1 MRIIAII
8 AIASLLASFTDW
20 LFMDVLI
27 HSLYAKAPQV
37 WRPRGGAG
45 RIMVSQLVGTAA
57 SAAVVGLCLAGGA
70 PPLVVAAGVW
80 AAGPLPVILQNIQ
93 WLKLHPAV
101 GASHAMGWLA
111 RFVIAAVLVMLVPG
125 K

>member
-8 AIASLLASFTDW
+8 AIASFLASFTDW

-27 HSLYAKAPQV
+27 HSLYARAPQL
-37 WRPRGGAG
+37 WRPQGGAG
-45 RIMVSQLVGTAA
+45 RIVVSQLIGTAA

-70 PPLVVAAGVW
+70 PLVVAGGVW
-80 AAGPLPVILQNIQ
+80 LAGPCPVILQNMQ
-93 WLKLHPAV
+93 WMKLHPAV
-101 GASHAMGWLA
+101 GASHAVGWLA
-111 RFVIAAVLVMLVPG
+111 RFVIAAALVMLVPG